1 MTVKD
6 NLSEHLRHLREKHDL
21 SQEKLAAKAD
31 ISPRYYQS
39 IEAGKSIPS
48 VFIVMKIALA
58 LDIEYTQIL
67 DPVWITLQNQDG
79 EDLE

>member
-6 NLSEHLRHLREKHDL
+6 NLSEHLKNLRETKQI

-39 IEAGKSIPS
+39 VEAGKSIPS
-48 VFIVMKIALA
+48 VFIVMKIAIA
-58 LDIEYTQIL
+58 LNIEYTEIL
-67 DPVWITLQNQDG
+67 DPVWDNMNNQSNS
-79 EDLE
+79 EAL